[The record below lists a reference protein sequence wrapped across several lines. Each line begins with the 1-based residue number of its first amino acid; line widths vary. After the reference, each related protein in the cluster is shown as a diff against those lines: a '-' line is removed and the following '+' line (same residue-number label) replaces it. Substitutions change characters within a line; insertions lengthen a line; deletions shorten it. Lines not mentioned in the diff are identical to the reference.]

1 MRTLPSAPSE
11 TSLHLRKRDPLHE
24 VFADGWAGPI
34 LVVVIVVVPPLL
46 FLVVLRGGR
55 RGEETAPAHWR
66 VQPLSLADVLRSAS
80 GPTVCRQKL
89 WCLESRA
96 GHALGRSGSSPDGH
110 RPLVGGSGARV
121 RSHEHYSA

>member
-46 FLVVLRGGR
+46 FLVVLH
-55 RGEETAPAHWR
+55 APS
-66 VQPLSLADVLRSAS
+66 PS
-80 GPTVCRQKL
+80 
-89 WCLESRA
+89 
-96 GHALGRSGSSPDGH
+96 SSPLAA
-110 RPLVGGSGARV
+110 PYILPSS
-121 RSHEHYSA
+121 RSLSPRFAQRRLTRIPTAD